1 MSVISAAKGEP
12 TPHEQVRAGAT
23 ADRHRPRRA
32 PVLEIVAALVALGVL
47 GVAGTAF
54 YRQFTG
60 AHRPVLPTSWCR
72 VGMVDNLPPLLGSA
86 LFTKWQLDPIALAVL
101 AALGVW
107 YLGAVV
113 SARRLGTAWSIRYTA
128 CFFGGL
134 AICGLATN
142 SSIAVYDMALFSAHM
157 IGHLLLVMA
166 APILLCAGQPLT
178 LLLAASSRTWR
189 SRLDRALHS
198 GPVTLFF
205 CPPVALATYAAAI
218 VGTHLTGL
226 MNQVMLRPWAGQLEH
241 LVYVVVGCQFF
252 MLITAGDP
260 PIRWHLTTPTRWLLL
275 VLSMAV
281 DTFTGVVLLFNT
293 QPIAMTPVAGLSVNR
308 LSDTETGGAI
318 MWVGGDGLMALVM
331 IFLVRVWLRSPA
343 LRNRDRAGFMEQAR
357 RSTFAAHTGAQ
368 APESD
373 ADSFDEDD
381 AKLRSY
387 NDWLARINHTG
398 R

>member
-1 MSVISAAKGEP
+1 MSAFSAVRSDSSRTDKTAPGAGRRGPWLEVI
-12 TPHEQVRAGAT
+12 
-23 ADRHRPRRA
+23 
-32 PVLEIVAALVALGVL
+32 AALAALGVL
-47 GVAGTAF
+47 AVVATAF
-54 YRQFTG
+54 YRQLAG
-60 AHRPVLPTSWCR
+60 GSRPVLPTSWCR
-72 VGMVDNLPPLLGSA
+72 VGTVDSLPPLLSSA
-86 LFTKWQLDPIALAVL
+86 LFTKWQLDPIALVVL
-101 AALGVW
+101 SAMGLW
-107 YLGAVV
+107 YVGAVV
-113 SARRLGTAWSIRYTA
+113 SARRLGTSWSIRHTA
-128 CFFGGL
+128 CFLGGL
-134 AICGLATN
+134 AVCGLATN

-157 IGHLLLVMA
+157 IGHLMLVMA

-178 LLLAASSRTWR
+178 LLLAASSDAWR
-189 SRLDRALHS
+189 SRLSRALHS
-198 GPVTLFF
+198 PPVTLFF

-226 MNQVMLRPWAGQLEH
+226 MDQVMLRPWAGQLEH
-241 LVYVVVGCQFF
+241 VVYVVVGCQFF

-293 QPIAMTPVAGLSVNR
+293 QPIAMTSVPGLSVNG

-331 IFLVRVWLRSPA
+331 IFLVRVWLRSPQ
-343 LRNRDRAGFMEQAR
+343 LRDRDRGGFMEQAR
-357 RSTFAAHTGAQ
+357 RSTFTTHTGAN

-373 ADSFDEDD
+373 AEDFDDD
-381 AKLRSY
+381 DDKLRSY
-387 NDWLARINHTG
+387 NDWLARIDNVG